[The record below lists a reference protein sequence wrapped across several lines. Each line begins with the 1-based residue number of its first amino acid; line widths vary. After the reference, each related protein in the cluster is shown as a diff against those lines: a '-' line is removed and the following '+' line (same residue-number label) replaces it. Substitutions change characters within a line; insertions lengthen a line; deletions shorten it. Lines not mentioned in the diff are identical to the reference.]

1 MASNKRTNAIP
12 ACALAT
18 VLALGQLPATALAAQ
33 EDSDANATATAS
45 ETSST
50 SVASSDSSSTATAA
64 ASDASATSSDS
75 ETASAS
81 VAETASASATESAT
95 AFTFS
100 DDGISVEEGDSTG
113 YKVSGTALTIN
124 EAGTYVVSGSCADGS
139 IKVKKGTTGVTIVLD
154 GLTLTSSTTAP
165 LTCNKST
172 GVTVVAAA
180 GTVNTLTDAA
190 ENNDDNYPDNADAE
204 NAVIKCKDGSQVE
217 LTGAGTLN
225 VVANGKN
232 GVKSGATTD
241 EEGEASLTISN
252 LTLNITASVNDA
264 INAEQTLDIESGTVT
279 VSAADDGIH
288 SDYVLNVGA
297 EGTAGPVVNVKESYE
312 GLEAASLNIYSGEI
326 SILSSDDCMNAANS
340 DLTDYAFEMN
350 IAGGTIYAYSTEG
363 DGFDSNGTLT
373 FTGGTTEVWTANAA
387 DNQPLDSDGT
397 LTIDGGTV
405 FAAGGSSG
413 MGETISGTQT
423 FVMFGGTGQGGQ
435 GGQQPGQGG
444 QDGQQPGQPGEQG
457 GNGGQGGQQPSD
469 QNDSTNQDG
478 SQTPPDQP
486 SGQPG
491 QQGGNQGGASIVSA
505 GEAVSVV
512 DASGNVLYSATAPC
526 AASYAFFSSSD
537 VTEGSTYTLTAAG
550 EDAATGT
557 AGENSGNNQ
566 PGQPGDNQPEQPGGD
581 NQPGQPGGMQAFTDV
596 TPDAWYAQ
604 AAQFCAQKGLITGYS
619 NTTLFGPLDSLT
631 RAQLV
636 TILWRAACPD
646 ESAAYT
652 GSAENGT
659 EWTDVSAN
667 EFYTAAANWAYENG
681 VVNGYVNTDGSTSF
695 APDDTVTFEQMV
707 TILANFAAANGTDT
721 KSADASV
728 LADFTDASSVATWA
742 TGSMAWAVENGL
754 VHGYDNTDGTRSL
767 VPGEDIIRGRA
778 AVVLMN
784 ACNLGVIA

>member
-1 MASNKRTNAIP
+1 MASNKRMNAIP

-33 EDSDANATATAS
+33 EDSDAN
-45 ETSST
+45 ETS
-50 SVASSDSSSTATAA
+50 AAT
-64 ASDASATSSDS
+64 ASDASVSS
-75 ETASAS
+75 
-81 VAETASASATESAT
+81 AETAT

-100 DDGISVEEGDSTG
+100 DDGISVKEGDSTG

-180 GTVNTLTDAA
+180 GTANTLTDAA
-190 ENNDDNYPDNADAE
+190 ANNDDNYPDNTDAE

-232 GVKSGATTD
+232 GIKSGATTD

-264 INAEQTLDIESGTVT
+264 INAEQTLNIESGTVT

-373 FTGGTTEVWTANAA
+373 FTGGTTEVWTANTA
-387 DNQPLDSDGT
+387 DNQPLDSDGE
-397 LTIDGGTV
+397 LTINGGTV
-405 FAAGGSSG
+405 FAAGGSAG
-413 MGETISGTQT
+413 MGETISGTQS

-435 GGQQPGQGG
+435 GGQPGQDG
-444 QDGQQPGQPGEQG
+444 QGGQQPGQPGEQG
-457 GNGGQGGQQPSD
+457 GNGGQQPGEQGGSTSQGGQNGQSGSTD
-469 QNDSTNQDG
+469 QGST
-478 SQTPPDQP
+478 QTPPDQP

-491 QQGGNQGGASIVSA
+491 EQGGNQGGASIISA

-537 VTEGSTYTLTAAG
+537 VTEGDTYTLTAAG

-557 AGENSGNNQ
+557 AGENSGSNQ
-566 PGQPGDNQPEQPGGD
+566 PGQPGGDQPGQPGD
-581 NQPGQPGGMQAFTDV
+581 GNQPGQPGGMQSFTDV
-596 TPDAWYAQ
+596 APDAWYAK
-604 AAQFCAQKGLITGYS
+604 AAQFCAQKGLITGYA
-619 NTTLFGPLDSLT
+619 NTTLFGPQDSLT

-646 ESAAYT
+646 ESAAYA
-652 GSAENGT
+652 GSAENDT
-659 EWTDVSAN
+659 AWTDVSADA
-667 EFYTAAANWAYENG
+667 FYTAAANWAYENG
-681 VVNGYVNTDGSTSF
+681 VVNGYDNTDGSTSF
-695 APDDTVTFEQMV
+695 APGDTVTFEQLI
-707 TILANFAAANGTDT
+707 TILANYAAANGADV
-721 KSADASV
+721 KSADTSA
-728 LADFTDASSVATWA
+728 LADFTDATSVSTWA
-742 TGSMAWAVENGL
+742 TSSMAWAVEAGL
-754 VHGYDNTDGTRSL
+754 VNGYDNTDGTHSL
-767 VPGEDIIRGRA
+767 VPGEDVIRGRA

>member
-33 EDSDANATATAS
+33 EDSDANATSTAS

-50 SVASSDSSSTATAA
+50 SVASSDSSSTTATAT

-75 ETASAS
+75 ETASVS
-81 VAETASASATESAT
+81 VAETASATATETAT

-190 ENNDDNYPDNADAE
+190 ANNDDNYPDNADAE

-232 GVKSGATTD
+232 GIKSGATTD

-423 FVMFGGTGQGGQ
+423 FVVFGGTGQGGQ
-435 GGQQPGQGG
+435 GGQNGSTDQG
-444 QDGQQPGQPGEQG
+444 
-457 GNGGQGGQQPSD
+457 
-469 QNDSTNQDG
+469 G

-491 QQGGNQGGASIVSA
+491 DQGGNQGGASIVSA

-526 AASYAFFSSSD
+526 AASYAFFSSGD

-557 AGENSGNNQ
+557 AGDNSGNNQ
-566 PGQPGDNQPEQPGGD
+566 PGQPGDNQPGQPGDG

-604 AAQFCAQKGLITGYS
+604 AAQFCAQKGLITGYA

-667 EFYTAAANWAYENG
+667 DFYTAAANWAYENG
-681 VVNGYVNTDGSTSF
+681 VVNGYVNADGSTSF
-695 APDDTVTFEQMV
+695 APEDTVTFEQMV
-707 TILANFAAANGTDT
+707 TILANFAATNGTDT

-742 TGSMAWAVENGL
+742 ADSMAWAVESGL

-767 VPGEDIIRGRA
+767 VPGEEIIRGRA

>member
-1 MASNKRTNAIP
+1 MASNKCRNAIP

-33 EDSDANATATAS
+33 EDSDAEATATTAAS
-45 ETSST
+45 ET
-50 SVASSDSSSTATAA
+50 
-64 ASDASATSSDS
+64 ATSS
-75 ETASAS
+75 ETASAAS
-81 VAETASASATESAT
+81 ISAASSDSTSATASVASATATETAT

-113 YKVSGTALTIN
+113 YKVSGCALTIN

-139 IKVKKGTTGVTIVLD
+139 IKVKKGTTGVTIVLN

-165 LTCNKST
+165 LACNKST

-180 GTVNTLTDAA
+180 GTTNTLTDAA
-190 ENNDDNYPDNADAE
+190 ANNDDNYPDNTDAE

-217 LTGAGTLN
+217 LTGTGTLN
-225 VVANGKN
+225 IVANGKN
-232 GVKSGATTD
+232 GIKSGATTD
-241 EEGEASLTISN
+241 DEGEASLTISN

-297 EGTAGPVVNVKESYE
+297 DGTVGPVINVKESYE

-326 SILSSDDCMNAANS
+326 SILSSDDCLNAANS

-373 FTGGTTEVWTANAA
+373 FTGGTTEVWTANTA
-387 DNQPLDSDGT
+387 DNQPLDSDGV

-413 MGETISGTQT
+413 MGETISGTQSY
-423 FVMFGGTGQGGQ
+423 VMFGGTGQGGQ
-435 GGQQPGQGG
+435 GGNGGQPG
-444 QDGQQPGQPGEQG
+444 QDGQSGQGGQG
-457 GNGGQGGQQPSD
+457 GNGGQQPGQSGD
-469 QNDSTNQDG
+469 QSGSSNQDS

-491 QQGGNQGGASIVSA
+491 EQGGQGGASIVSA
-505 GEAVSVV
+505 GDAVSVV

-526 AASYAFFSSSD
+526 AASYAFYSSSD
-537 VTEGSTYTLTAAG
+537 VSEGATYTLTAAG
-550 EDAATGT
+550 ESVATGT
-557 AGENSGNNQ
+557 AGDNTGGSGQPGGGEPGQPGGDQ
-566 PGQPGDNQPEQPGGD
+566 PGQPGGDQPG
-581 NQPGQPGGMQAFTDV
+581 QPGQPGGMQGFTDV

-604 AAQFCAQKGLITGYS
+604 AAQFCAQKGLITGYTD
-619 NTTLFGPLDSLT
+619 TTLFGPTDSLT

-646 ESAAYT
+646 ESAAYAN
-652 GSAENGT
+652 SAENAT
-659 EWTDVSAN
+659 AWADVSAN

-681 VVNGYVNTDGSTSF
+681 VVNGLDNADGSTSF
-695 APDDTVTFEQMV
+695 APGNTVTFEQLI
-707 TILANFAAANGTDT
+707 TILANYAAATGKADIA
-721 KSADASV
+721 SADASV
-728 LADFTDASSVATWA
+728 LSDFTDAASVSTWA
-742 TGSMAWAVENGL
+742 TDSMAWAVENGL
-754 VHGYDNTDGTRSL
+754 VNGYDNVDGTRSL
-767 VPGEDIIRGRA
+767 VPGEDVIRGRA

-784 ACNLGVIA
+784 ACNLGVIE

>member
-1 MASNKRTNAIP
+1 MASNKRMNAIP

-33 EDSDANATATAS
+33 EDSDATAAATASATAT
-45 ETSST
+45 ET
-50 SVASSDSSSTATAA
+50 
-64 ASDASATSSDS
+64 
-75 ETASAS
+75 
-81 VAETASASATESAT
+81 AT

-180 GTVNTLTDAA
+180 GTVNTLTDATA
-190 ENNDDNYPDNADAE
+190 NNDDNYPDNTDAE

-232 GVKSGATTD
+232 GIKSGATTD

-297 EGTAGPVVNVKESYE
+297 EGTVGPVVNVKESYE

-373 FTGGTTEVWTANAA
+373 FTGGTTEVWTANTA

-435 GGQQPGQGG
+435 GGQQPGQDG
-444 QDGQQPGQPGEQG
+444 QGGQQPGQPGEQ
-457 GNGGQGGQQPSD
+457 NGGQGGQQPSD
-469 QNDSTNQDG
+469 QNGSTNQDS

-491 QQGGNQGGASIVSA
+491 EQPGNQGGVSIVSA

-512 DASGNVLYSATAPC
+512 DASGNVLYSTTAPC

-550 EDAATGT
+550 EDAASGT
-557 AGENSGNNQ
+557 AGENSGSNQ
-566 PGQPGDNQPEQPGGD
+566 PGQPGGDQPGQPDDG

-646 ESAAYT
+646 ESATYT
-652 GSAENGT
+652 GSAENDT
-659 EWTDVSAN
+659 AWTDVSAN

-681 VVNGYVNTDGSTSF
+681 VVNGYVNADGSTSF
-695 APDDTVTFEQMV
+695 APDDTVTFEQMI
-707 TILANFAAANGTDT
+707 TILANFAAANGTDV

-742 TGSMAWAVENGL
+742 TDSMAWAVENDL